1 MSSDSSEN
9 DSTLE
14 SDLTKLIA
22 GIERANSFTAGG
34 HTSRRDVYN
43 LERAHG
49 SETALRMSREELE
62 NTDIDALLSPIDTE
76 PIKEEIT
83 VYIYI
88 YKLKQEP
95 II

>member
-1 MSSDSSEN
+1 MNKLSSDSSEN

-22 GIERANSFTAGG
+22 GIERANSFTGG
-34 HTSRRDVYN
+34 AELSRKELYSI
-43 LERAHG
+43 ERTHG

-76 PIKEEIT
+76 PIKEELMVRI
-83 VYIYI
+83 
-88 YKLKQEP
+88 P
-95 II
+95 